1 MLCSG
6 QKKVASYPSAVHP
19 FKLSYVQMDACP
31 GYFIQV
37 CLPSFQTRF
46 LLPGWTHRRDNN
58 NVRGK
63 RNKRGIQKWNT
74 KAY

>member
-19 FKLSYVQMDACP
+19 YKLSYVQMDACP

-46 LLPGWTHRRDNN
+46 LLPGWTHSPARPALFSELEY
-58 NVRGK
+58 
-63 RNKRGIQKWNT
+63 T
-74 KAY
+74 KAYMRAIITM